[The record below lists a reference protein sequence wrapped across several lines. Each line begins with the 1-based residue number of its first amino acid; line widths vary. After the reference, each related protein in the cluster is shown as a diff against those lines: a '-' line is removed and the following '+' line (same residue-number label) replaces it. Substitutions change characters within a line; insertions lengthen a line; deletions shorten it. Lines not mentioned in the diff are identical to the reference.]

1 MTRHGVQPIIYGTL
15 ASALLFVVYGLITG
29 VVSGPRFVQEQFI
42 AYWYFITA
50 LAAGFG
56 LPGGLYIRLKE
67 LVMRGHG
74 GGVVL
79 GVTGTTSTA
88 AMVSCCA
95 HYLANILPI
104 LGVAGVV
111 TFVAEY
117 QAELFWVGIIFNIGG
132 VLYIVNRIFRI
143 SARQSSA
150 LDKMHL

>member
-1 MTRHGVQPIIYGTL
+1 
-15 ASALLFVVYGLITG
+15 
-29 VVSGPRFVQEQFI
+29 
-42 AYWYFITA
+42 
-50 LAAGFG
+50 
-56 LPGGLYIRLKE
+56 
-67 LVMRGHG
+67 
-74 GGVVL
+74 
-79 GVTGTTSTA
+79 
-88 AMVSCCA
+88 MVSCCA